1 MLVVCIQIPFRQ
13 FEYKSLLKMVSR
25 AEPLNESKDKR
36 VSRDDR
42 SEPGDRSGAYGL
54 SDEESFLG
62 VGRFSCNSEYVG
74 STSTA
79 RVATDRKIR
88 KTTADK
94 HSDSEQRS
102 GRERRCGSDTRSE
115 VERFLQGER
124 RSGLDRRKR
133 CYRSFK
139 KARAFVRCLGL
150 KSVDEW
156 RHFAKSGR
164 KPADIPAAPHH
175 VYANDGWAGWGDWLE
190 MTAVAT
196 YVSQYRYRSFKKA
209 RAFVSGLGLESKSKW
224 RAYCK
229 SATKPDD
236 IPANPQSTYAET
248 GWAGWDDWLGYEHKH

>member
-79 RVATDRKIR
+79 CVAT
-88 KTTADK
+88 
-94 HSDSEQRS
+94 
-102 GRERRCGSDTRSE
+102 
-115 VERFLQGER
+115 
-124 RSGLDRRKR
+124 
-133 CYRSFK
+133 
-139 KARAFVRCLGL
+139 
-150 KSVDEW
+150 EW
-156 RHFAKSGR
+156 RDYAKSGR